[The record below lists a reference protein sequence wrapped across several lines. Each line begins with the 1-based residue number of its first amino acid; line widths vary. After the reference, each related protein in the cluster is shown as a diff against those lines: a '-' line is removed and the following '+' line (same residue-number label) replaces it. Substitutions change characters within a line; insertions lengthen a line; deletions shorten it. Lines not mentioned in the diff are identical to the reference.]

1 MPHRAHIE
9 LELFACRRDGIAAA
23 HGHGLRERPLDH
35 PDHTC
40 PVARSNPYR
49 MNLDARV
56 RREDEHRLQL
66 LNVRI
71 ETLGRVAI
79 RIMHEDILG
88 MTLGE
93 PLPFLVRVNVEVQS
107 IEFNEMVVG
116 DPFRLL
122 ILRQL
127 CAGDS

>member
-1 MPHRAHIE
+1 
-9 LELFACRRDGIAAA
+9 
-23 HGHGLRERPLDH
+23 
-35 PDHTC
+35 
-40 PVARSNPYR
+40 

-56 RREDEHRLQL
+56 RREDEHGFQL

-79 RIMHEDILG
+79 GIMHKDIFG
-88 MTLGE
+88 MALGE
-93 PLPFLVRVNVEVQS
+93 PLPFLVGINVEVQS
-107 IEFNEMVVG
+107 IEFDEMIVG

-127 CAGDS
+127 WAGDS